1 MQTRGTGYCVQK
13 EEYAA
18 TAYGFE
24 TTRYRNQ
31 KTDLENVRVE
41 KVQCAYDN
49 LIAKCS
55 VQFGAIACGWV
66 SECDGYNAD
75 DRRGEDTEEVSD

>member
-1 MQTRGTGYCVQK
+1 MQTRGAGYCVQK
-13 EEYAA
+13 VECAA

-31 KTDLENVRVE
+31 KADLENVRVE
-41 KVQCAYDN
+41 KVQCADDN

-55 VQFGAIACGWV
+55 VQFGGITCRWV
-66 SECDGYNAD
+66 SECDGCKCC
-75 DRRGEDTEEVSD
+75 